1 MRNTFIDLLNTELN
15 NHFDNVPLEKVI
27 AIADNLLAKNVLT
40 VPCKAGDELWIIYPH
55 AQLVGKVKV
64 RKVTMGKNRDTIEF
78 TDETTFTIW
87 DKDYST
93 YFESVFPTREE
104 AIKALKRLQQSKE

>member
-1 MRNTFIDLLNTELN
+1 MRNKFIDLLNTELN
-15 NHFDNVPLEKVI
+15 NHFDNVSLEKVI
-27 AIADNLLAKNVLT
+27 AIADNLLAKNVLA
-40 VPCKAGDELWIIYPH
+40 VPCKAGDELWIIYPY
-55 AQLVGKVKV
+55 AQLVEKVEV
-64 RKVTMGKNRDTIEF
+64 MKVTMGENLETIEF